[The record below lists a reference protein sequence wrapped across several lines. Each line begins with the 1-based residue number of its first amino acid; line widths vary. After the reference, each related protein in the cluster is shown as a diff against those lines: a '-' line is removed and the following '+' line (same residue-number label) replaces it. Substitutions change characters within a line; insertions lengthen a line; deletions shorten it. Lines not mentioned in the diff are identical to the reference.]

1 MHSQKNTENECVG
14 HSKEY
19 NFDGHES
26 VQYDRKRCR
35 DCIGCDLVSK
45 ASLGLR
51 VVAKGGMKTITPYTF
66 DGWGASVKAFLR
78 LTSQCMC
85 SRNDWSAIS
94 WLVSKLTFSFK
105 RHEGKEEAEKE

>member
-1 MHSQKNTENECVG
+1 MKSMYPREKGVGEKNASEIRCTRKKTRRTSVG

-26 VQYDRKRCR
+26 VRYDRKRCR

-66 DGWGASVKAFLR
+66 DGWCICEGISYVLHHG
-78 LTSQCMC
+78 CMC
-85 SRNDWSAIS
+85 SRNDCNI
-94 WLVSKLTFSFK
+94 LTSF
-105 RHEGKEEAEKE
+105 